1 MLLYGDHT
9 VRPSVIVFSRELS
22 LLYLIPKSWGKIVVG
37 IWLPRNKVLVQI
49 NINRLLSRKIF
60 SILLC
65 EFSEQKNELILKVDA
80 LAIIFIMFFVIF
92 LFEVLEML
100 NKRICKSFN
109 LFIAPF
115 MHTCGLFWSF
125 FLFWRFDTLMV

>member
-1 MLLYGDHT
+1 MIG
-9 VRPSVIVFSRELS
+9 F
-22 LLYLIPKSWGKIVVG
+22 
-37 IWLPRNKVLVQI
+37 WLPRNKVLVQI
-49 NINRLLSRKIF
+49 NINRLLSHKIF

-65 EFSEQKNELILKVDA
+65 EFSEQKNELMLKFDA
-80 LAIIFIMFFVIF
+80 LAITFIMFFVIF

-115 MHTCGLFWSF
+115 MHTCGLSWSF
-125 FLFWRFDTLMV
+125 SCFEKSIH

>member
-1 MLLYGDHT
+1 
-9 VRPSVIVFSRELS
+9 
-22 LLYLIPKSWGKIVVG
+22 VVG
-37 IWLPRNKVLVQI
+37 FWVPRNKVLVQI
-49 NINRLLSRKIF
+49 NINRLLSHKIF

-65 EFSEQKNELILKVDA
+65 EFSEQKNELMLKFDA
-80 LAIIFIMFFVIF
+80 LAITFIMFFVIF

-115 MHTCGLFWSF
+115 MHTCCGLFWSF
-125 FLFWRFDTLMV
+125 LFCFEESIH